1 MLRFGIISELGTGE
15 NAGFAR
21 VSFDDTGIVSGWLSL
36 PAGQTKTA
44 KQWQP
49 VEINTQ
55 VACIMDEAC
64 EQGAIIM
71 ALWSFTDTPPEWAT
85 ADTIGIQYAD
95 GTRLYYDAA
104 RHNLIINAPE
114 AEINLSCKT
123 LNVSGEVNIEG
134 ETKIK
139 GATEITGDTKVTGEV
154 TATKEVTAGA
164 MKIKLTQHKHPTP
177 AGVSGLPT
185 P

>member
-1 MLRFGIISELGTGE
+1 MLRFGLISELGTGE

-21 VSFDDTGIVSGWLSL
+21 VSFDDSGIVSGWLSL

-49 VEINTQ
+49 VEVNTQ
-55 VACIMDEAC
+55 VACLMDQAC
-64 EQGAIIM
+64 EQGVIIM

-95 GTRLYYDAA
+95 GTQVYYDSAA
-104 RHNLIINAPE
+104 KKLIVNAPD
-114 AEINLSCKT
+114 ADINISCKALHIT
-123 LNVSGEVNIEG
+123 GAVNIEG
-134 ETKIK
+134 NTQIKGETK
-139 GATEITGDTKVTGEV
+139 ITGDTKVTGEV
-154 TATKEVTAGA
+154 TATEEVTAGA

-177 AGVSGLPT
+177 AGVSGMPT